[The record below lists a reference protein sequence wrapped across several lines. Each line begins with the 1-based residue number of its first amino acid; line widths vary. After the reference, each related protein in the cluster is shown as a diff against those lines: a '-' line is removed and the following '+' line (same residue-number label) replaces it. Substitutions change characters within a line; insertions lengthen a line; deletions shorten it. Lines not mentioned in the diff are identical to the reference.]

1 MERVEIEEAIGEVA
15 RKHNLLLSPDDPL
28 LVTITLNEVILR
40 RVLERQRQAI
50 EAAQDQISAGA
61 AQQIEAAKQVA
72 GIIVT
77 GAADYL
83 TGEFRQAAEILKTE
97 LVAVMQGEERKAL
110 RAAEAASQ
118 AKRLAWAA
126 ALAALGIAGMLIIAL
141 GVLLP
146 QPYCQ
151 PGSAPS
157 VRASAALAHQ
167 PSPASP

>member
-1 MERVEIEEAIGEVA
+1 MERAEIEEAIGEVA

-61 AQQIEAAKQVA
+61 AQQLEAAKQVA

-83 TGEFRQAAEILKTE
+83 TGEFRQTAAILKAE
-97 LVAVMQGEERKAL
+97 LLATVTDQERKAL
-110 RAAEAASQ
+110 LAAKTARQ
-118 AKRLAWAA
+118 AQQLAWSATF
-126 ALAALGIAGMLIIAL
+126 AALGIASLLIAL
-141 GVLLP
+141 GVVLP
-146 QPYCQ
+146 QAYCE
-151 PGSAPS
+151 PALAPS
-157 VRASAALAHQ
+157 LGGAAQ
-167 PSPASP
+167 R